1 MAEQQPR
8 PILITGAGR
17 RIGLALAH
25 HFLQQR
31 QPVIVSYRTPYPAI
45 DGLREAGALCLQAD
59 FSSDDGI
66 LTFAEAVKS
75 HTDGLRAIIHN
86 ASDWMAEKPGVPLST
101 VINRM
106 MQIHVHAPYLLN
118 HALEALLRGH
128 GHAASDIIHITDY
141 VVERGSDKH
150 IAYAASKAALDN
162 MTRSF
167 ARKLAPE
174 VKVNAIAPSLIMF
187 NEGDDEAYRQ
197 QALDKSLMKIALAKK
212 RLAISSI
219 TCLPAATLPAAH
231 SLSTAAARCASGNG
245 PSRGLT
251 ARRTA
256 PSIPPRLPAPTAGA

>member
-1 MAEQQPR
+1 MNS
-8 PILITGAGR
+8 PILVTGASQR
-17 RIGLALAH
+17 VGLALALELAQAGH
-25 HFLQQR
+25 TVVSASR
-31 QPVIVSYRTPYPAI
+31 SVQPQTAHPNIVQF
-45 DGLREAGALCLQAD
+45 QAD
-59 FSSDDGI
+59 LCQAGDRQALIDH
-66 LTFAEAVKS
+66 L
-75 HTDGLRAIIHN
+75 HDRYDGLRAIIHN
-86 ASDWMAEKPGVPLST
+86 ASDWMAEKPGVALST

-118 HALEALLRGH
+118 HALEDLLRGH

-197 QALDKSLMKIALAKK
+197 QALDKSLMKIAPGEKE
-212 RLAISSI
+212 ISDLI
-219 TCLPAATLPAAH
+219 DYLFT
-231 SLSTAAARCASGNG
+231 
-245 PSRGLT
+245 SRYVTGRSFAVDGGRPL
-251 ARRTA
+251 R
-256 PSIPPRLPAPTAGA
+256 

>member
-1 MAEQQPR
+1 
-8 PILITGAGR
+8 
-17 RIGLALAH
+17 
-25 HFLQQR
+25 
-31 QPVIVSYRTPYPAI
+31 
-45 DGLREAGALCLQAD
+45 
-59 FSSDDGI
+59 
-66 LTFAEAVKS
+66 
-75 HTDGLRAIIHN
+75 
-86 ASDWMAEKPGVPLST
+86 MAEKPGVPLST

-106 MQIHVHAPYLLN
+106 MQIHVNAPYLLN

-197 QALDKSLMKIALAKK
+197 QALDKSLMKIAPGEKE
-212 RLAISSI
+212 ISDLIDYLFTSRYV
-219 TCLPAATLPAAH
+219 TTAH

-245 PSRGLT
+245 SSRGLT

>member
-45 DGLREAGALCLQAD
+45 DGLR
-59 FSSDDGI
+59 
-66 LTFAEAVKS
+66 
-75 HTDGLRAIIHN
+75 AIIHN
-86 ASDWMAEKPGVPLST
+86 ASDWMAEKPGVPLSA

-197 QALDKSLMKIALAKK
+197 QALDKSLMKIAPGEKE
-212 RLAISSI
+212 ISDLI
-219 TCLPAATLPAAH
+219 DYLFT
-231 SLSTAAARCASGNG
+231 
-245 PSRGLT
+245 SRYVTGRSFAVDGGRPL
-251 ARRTA
+251 R
-256 PSIPPRLPAPTAGA
+256 

>member
-86 ASDWMAEKPGVPLST
+86 ASDWM
-101 VINRM
+101 
-106 MQIHVHAPYLLN
+106 MQIHVNAPYLLN

-197 QALDKSLMKIALAKK
+197 QALDKSLMKIAPGEKE
-212 RLAISSI
+212 ISDLI
-219 TCLPAATLPAAH
+219 DYLFT
-231 SLSTAAARCASGNG
+231 
-245 PSRGLT
+245 SRYVTGRSFAVDGGRPL
-251 ARRTA
+251 R
-256 PSIPPRLPAPTAGA
+256 